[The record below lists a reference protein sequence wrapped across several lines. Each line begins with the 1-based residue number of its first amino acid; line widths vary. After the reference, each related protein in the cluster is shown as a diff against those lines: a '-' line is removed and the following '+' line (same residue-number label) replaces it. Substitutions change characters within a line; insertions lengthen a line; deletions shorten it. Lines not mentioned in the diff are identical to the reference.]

1 MSNIKYNMTFDEVL
15 HEIFE
20 TKGWYQGEEFKD
32 GVYITVDDYMTIV
45 GKEFSNYKNLHSW
58 PYSWPLNITYGVTQ
72 MKYRRVYTQPEVERK
87 C

>member
-32 GVYITVDDYMTIV
+32 GVYITVEDSTITAKQFPKIFV
-45 GKEFSNYKNLHSW
+45 S
-58 PYSWPLNITYGVTQ
+58 Q
-72 MKYRRVYTQPEVERK
+72 
-87 C
+87 

>member
-1 MSNIKYNMTFDEVL
+1 MHNINYDMTFDEVL
-15 HEIFE
+15 HEIFQ

-32 GVYITVDDYMTIV
+32 GVYITVEDSTITA
-45 GKEFSNYKNLHSW
+45 KQFPKNFGSQ
-58 PYSWPLNITYGVTQ
+58 YTWPLNITYGVTQ

>member
-1 MSNIKYNMTFDEVL
+1 MSNINYNMTFEEVL
-15 HEIFE
+15 HEIFD

-32 GVYITVDDYMTIV
+32 GVYITIDDNTLV
-45 GKEFSNYKNLHSW
+45 GKQFLKKLDERYT
-58 PYSWPLNITYGVTQ
+58 WPLDITRGVVQ